1 MSKST
6 ISMAIFNSYVI
17 LPEGIQPNLEFIEFL
32 FGRKKRCLLAQT
44 GVPDVQGGVAGYFT
58 PDISM
63 AGWMLIKC
71 NTGSTVTKGK
81 ITNQPSF
88 VNFIPSFRAYHQ
100 FLPTKSSSI
109 QWDFSNYILP
119 S

>member
-1 MSKST
+1 
-6 ISMAIFNSYVI
+6 MAIFNSYVI
-17 LPEGIQPNLEFIEFL
+17 LPEGIQPNLEFIEFF

-71 NTGSTVTKGK
+71 NSTVTKGK
-81 ITNQPSF
+81 ITNQPSC

-100 FLPTKSSSI
+100 FLPTKSPSI
-109 QWDFSNYILP
+109 QWDAENHISGCILP